1 MYKQVFDA
9 TKSACED
16 MFRFSGEKG
25 KPINAEY
32 LFTVA
37 VAREIDKLNLFY
49 GEPYKIFL
57 EKSRKELSRDCLPP
71 MKRGKPWQRGSTVFR
86 ERIPAINTKERADIA
101 VYENVINSSH
111 MTHQPICV
119 IELKGFNPPR
129 KFVIKDLKRNLEYF
143 NITGKTGNS
152 VIQSALFSALY
163 SYRKVK
169 NEAEEIDR
177 KQYLE
182 QQYNSWLSE
191 VGNLSSLDVNVCAH
205 TISSDCLGEV
215 IDEAGVDVLDT
226 STIHHFMGIIVEF
239 KAKNI

>member
-9 TKSACED
+9 TQSACED
-16 MFRFSGEKG
+16 MFRFSGERG

-37 VAREIDKLNLFY
+37 VAREIDKLNSFY
-49 GEPYKIFL
+49 GDPYKIFL

-71 MKRGKPWQRGSTVFR
+71 MKRGNPWQRGSTVFR
-86 ERIPAINTKERADIA
+86 ERKPAINTKERADIA
-101 VYENVINSSH
+101 VYENVVNSSH

-129 KFVIKDLKRNLEYF
+129 KLVIKDLKRNLEYF

-152 VIQSALFSALY
+152 VIQSTLFSALY
-163 SYRKVK
+163 SYSKVK
-169 NEAEEIDR
+169 NEAEEIER

-205 TISSDCLGEV
+205 TISSDYLGEIV
-215 IDEAGVDVLDT
+215 DEAGVDVLDT

-239 KAKNI
+239 KAKKI